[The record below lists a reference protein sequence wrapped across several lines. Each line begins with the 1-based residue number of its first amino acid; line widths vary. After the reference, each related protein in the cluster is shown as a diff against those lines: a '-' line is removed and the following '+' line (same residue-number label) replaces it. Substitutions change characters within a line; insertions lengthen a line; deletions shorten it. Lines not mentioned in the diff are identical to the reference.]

1 MAEQVF
7 TFASSPFVPVA
18 IGFFGLGTGYFIW
31 GGQALFG
38 FPKNTPEVNRT
49 LGLWGFWMPGFMQF
63 LTGVYLLT
71 GLTWFNVFGKA
82 APLYMA
88 SLAFTAYGIHWFAMA
103 YRRYID
109 SSSQPDGWMAIAFL
123 FLSIVGVDVFR
134 RAGDIPVML
143 IFVGL
148 TLIYAIEIPTRLLS
162 WSLGGRLVGLFQ
174 LITAVWLMYCTY
186 AMTVDL
192 ALGAKAWV

>member
-1 MAEQVF
+1 MEPHVF

-38 FPKNTPEVNRT
+38 FPKTSPEVNRS

-63 LTGVYLLT
+63 LTGIYLLT
-71 GLTWFNVFGKA
+71 GLTWFNVFRNA

-88 SLAFTAYGIHWFAMA
+88 GLAFTAYGIHWFAMA
-103 YRRYID
+103 HRRYIG
-109 SSSQPDGWMAIAFL
+109 SAAQLDGWMAIAFL
-123 FLSIVGVDVFR
+123 FLSILGVNVFWR
-134 RAGDIPVML
+134 SGDIPVMI

-148 TLIYAIEIPTRLLS
+148 SLIYATEVPTRLLS
-162 WSLGGRLVGLFQ
+162 WNSGNRIIGLFQ
-174 LITAVWLMYCTY
+174 LITGVWLMYCTY

-192 ALGAKAWV
+192 ALGAKAWI

>member
-1 MAEQVF
+1 
-7 TFASSPFVPVA
+7 
-18 IGFFGLGTGYFIW
+18 
-31 GGQALFG
+31 
-38 FPKNTPEVNRT
+38 
-49 LGLWGFWMPGFMQF
+49 MPGFLQF

-88 SLAFTAYGIHWFAMA
+88 SLAFTAYGIHWFAMS

-109 SSSQPDGWMAIAFL
+109 SSAQPDGWMAIAFL
-123 FLSIVGVDVFR
+123 LLSILGVDVFR

-162 WSLGGRLVGLFQ
+162 WTLGGRLVGLFQ
-174 LITAVWLMYCTY
+174 LITGVWLMYCTY
-186 AMTVDL
+186 AMTIDL